1 MQVWVRAEE
10 GEFGVMLVN
19 FEESIV
25 LRVDMS
31 RKRCSWGSEESMGW
45 GQRFDG
51 AQLTGWNRN
60 LSALL
65 SSQAPCSFHSLLSHS
80 PAFLCLCLFS
90 PSSPTPPPPHHQVT
104 PFLFIRFPLWP
115 AVALGTAFLPKFE
128 PMICRGLATRRLQ
141 AHPPPPRVQ
150 LILSAHWFLSVICL
164 HDFALSTFSSAWGG
178 HKCDPLQA
186 EFVLSLLHNITW
198 GKVLFLNAKDI
209 HFSSQ
214 QIFEHLV
221 CA

>member
-25 LRVDMS
+25 LRVEMS
-31 RKRCSWGSEESMGW
+31 RKQCSWGSEESMGW

-80 PAFLCLCLFS
+80 PVFLCLCLFS
-90 PSSPTPPPPHHQVT
+90 PSPHPPPNQVT

-115 AVALGTAFLPKFE
+115 AVALGTAFLPKFK

-141 AHPPPPRVQ
+141 AHPPPPRVAINPQ
-150 LILSAHWFLSVICL
+150 CSLIFICYLPTWLCPFYLFFCLGRAQVWFFAGRVCL
-164 HDFALSTFSSAWGG
+164 ITFA
-178 HKCDPLQA
+178 
-186 EFVLSLLHNITW
+186 
-198 GKVLFLNAKDI
+198 
-209 HFSSQ
+209 
-214 QIFEHLV
+214 
-221 CA
+221 